1 MKMQLSFNFLA
12 FNINCLYLNLIILH
26 LVVRGWLFS
35 CTRLPTLWHLSICHL
50 LQFYIVWDIELYLHT
65 LHNSRFVFLVTHQYR
80 IYSVETCLPTPP
92 TLSTFFFFQQFFFCI
107 FNIGFALV
115 ISSSSWFCVNS
126 RLSFD
131 SFISVHI
138 LSKCLLAV
146 LRLDVCYLTYNFFV
160 SFKFL

>member
-115 ISSSSWFCVNS
+115 ISSSSWFCIQ
-126 RLSFD
+126 D
-131 SFISVHI
+131 SLLTPLFLCIF
-138 LSKCLLAV
+138 CLNV
-146 LRLDVCYLTYNFFV
+146 YWQF
-160 SFKFL
+160 